1 MLGSVVVCINLC
13 MALTGEALLMAVD
26 QFKGLPRA
34 EIVRRCGYVN
44 VGESGQERLNN
55 TAFFEALLQAKGFA
69 LGDGRGPGGRRRA
82 RRLGRSGRSL
92 PFHTKVQF
100 NGNLMVGSAYLNLLD
115 AKPGDHFVIR
125 LGHDSIRL
133 LPLPSGT
140 ATAQS

>member
-1 MLGSVVVCINLC
+1 MG
-13 MALTGEALLMAVD
+13 LTGEALLAEVD
-26 QFKGLPRA
+26 ACKGLPRA
-34 EIVRRCGYVN
+34 EVVRRCGYVN

-69 LGDGRGPGGRRRA
+69 IGDGRGPGDRRRA

-100 NGNLMVGSAYLNLLD
+100 NGNLMVGRAYLDLLD

-125 LGHDSIRL
+125 LGRDSIRL
-133 LPLPSGT
+133 MPLEPESGT
-140 ATAQS
+140 TQL